1 MKTTTTS
8 ATALASAANVH
19 ALVKEAFDAVGASFE
34 RFCLMAGIESLTQM
48 LGEDVD
54 TLAGGRYEHR
64 PDKPGYRWG
73 QAKAQVGF
81 HGGKIEVDRPRV
93 RNKATGKEMTLPSW
107 EEIAAGG
114 FLDQWAVNLMVMN
127 VATRQFGRAVRLP
140 EARVPAQVGSGL
152 SKSAVSRRFKA
163 LTQAHFNDWMGSD
176 LSEHDIIAIQIDGL
190 HLDDRLL
197 MIGAVGIDVLGE
209 KHPLGVIEGA
219 TENTATVQALLDNL
233 IERGLDPEGC
243 YLFIV
248 DGAKALTKAI
258 RRTFGADI
266 PIQRCQ
272 IHKARN
278 ITDRLDPKHH
288 AAVRRAL
295 KQAWE
300 LDDADKAERLM
311 RNLARR
317 LEMEAPD
324 VSKSILEGIDEIL
337 TVVRL
342 GLPLELRRSLAST
355 NIIESMNSVIRRV
368 CRNVKRWR
376 DAKMALRWTSAGMFE
391 AQKGFRRIK
400 AYKQLPI
407 LKQALIDLKQAL
419 IDHREKAKLDQ
430 LKDAA

>member
-163 LTQAHFNDWMGSD
+163 LTQAHFNDWMGAY
-176 LSEHDIIAIQIDGL
+176 I
-190 HLDDRLL
+190 L
-197 MIGAVGIDVLGE
+197 ML
-209 KHPLGVIEGA
+209 
-219 TENTATVQALLDNL
+219 TAPA
-233 IERGLDPEGC
+233 
-243 YLFIV
+243 
-248 DGAKALTKAI
+248 
-258 RRTFGADI
+258 
-266 PIQRCQ
+266 PIC
-272 IHKARN
+272 HS
-278 ITDRLDPKHH
+278 P
-288 AAVRRAL
+288 
-295 KQAWE
+295 
-300 LDDADKAERLM
+300 
-311 RNLARR
+311 
-317 LEMEAPD
+317 
-324 VSKSILEGIDEIL
+324 
-337 TVVRL
+337 
-342 GLPLELRRSLAST
+342 
-355 NIIESMNSVIRRV
+355 
-368 CRNVKRWR
+368 
-376 DAKMALRWTSAGMFE
+376 
-391 AQKGFRRIK
+391 
-400 AYKQLPI
+400 
-407 LKQALIDLKQAL
+407 
-419 IDHREKAKLDQ
+419 
-430 LKDAA
+430 

>member
-1 MKTTTTS
+1 MTPDGEQVGHLSVLDDGDGSSPPSSIGTPSVS
-8 ATALASAANVH
+8 AGMSASADRFA
-19 ALVKEAFDAVGASFE
+19 ALRSPWGLPGCMARPRPARLGGWPCGWIRICDHFTNQINRIQPSYAFVAEPRPTASPSGNRTLKEQIHGRICNIAELRDAVRDFG
-34 RFCLMAGIESLTQM
+34 
-48 LGEDVD
+48 
-54 TLAGGRYEHR
+54 
-64 PDKPGYRWG
+64 P
-73 QAKAQVGF
+73 
-81 HGGKIEVDRPRV
+81 VDR
-93 RNKATGKEMTLPSW
+93 
-107 EEIAAGG
+107 
-114 FLDQWAVNLMVMN
+114 
-127 VATRQFGRAVRLP
+127 
-140 EARVPAQVGSGL
+140 
-152 SKSAVSRRFKA
+152 SKR
-163 LTQAHFNDWMGSD
+163 T
-176 LSEHDIIAIQIDGL
+176 
-190 HLDDRLL
+190 
-197 MIGAVGIDVLGE
+197 
-209 KHPLGVIEGA
+209 
-219 TENTATVQALLDNL
+219 
-233 IERGLDPEGC
+233 
-243 YLFIV
+243 
-248 DGAKALTKAI
+248 LTKANPAYL
-258 RRTFGADI
+258 RRRHPHSPAALPDPQGS
-266 PIQRCQ
+266 
-272 IHKARN
+272 N

-407 LKQALIDLKQAL
+407 LKQALID
-419 IDHREKAKLDQ
+419 HREKAKLDQ

>member
-1 MKTTTTS
+1 
-8 ATALASAANVH
+8 
-19 ALVKEAFDAVGASFE
+19 
-34 RFCLMAGIESLTQM
+34 MAGIESLTQM

-197 MIGAVGIDVLGE
+197 MIGAVGIDVLGG

-407 LKQALIDLKQAL
+407 LKQALID
-419 IDHREKAKLDQ
+419 HREKAKLDQ

>member
-19 ALVKEAFDAVGASFE
+19 ALVKEAFDAVWASFE

-219 TENTATVQALLDNL
+219 TENTATVQALLSYT
-233 IERGLDPEGC
+233 R
-243 YLFIV
+243 
-248 DGAKALTKAI
+248 
-258 RRTFGADI
+258 
-266 PIQRCQ
+266 
-272 IHKARN
+272 
-278 ITDRLDPKHH
+278 
-288 AAVRRAL
+288 
-295 KQAWE
+295 
-300 LDDADKAERLM
+300 
-311 RNLARR
+311 
-317 LEMEAPD
+317 
-324 VSKSILEGIDEIL
+324 
-337 TVVRL
+337 
-342 GLPLELRRSLAST
+342 
-355 NIIESMNSVIRRV
+355 
-368 CRNVKRWR
+368 
-376 DAKMALRWTSAGMFE
+376 
-391 AQKGFRRIK
+391 
-400 AYKQLPI
+400 
-407 LKQALIDLKQAL
+407 
-419 IDHREKAKLDQ
+419 KLVTR
-430 LKDAA
+430 

>member
-64 PDKPGYRWG
+64 PDKPGYRWD

-324 VSKSILEGIDEIL
+324 VSKLILEGIDEIL

-368 CRNVKRWR
+368 CRNVKSWR

-407 LKQALIDLKQAL
+407 LKQALID
-419 IDHREKAKLDQ
+419 HREKAKLDQ